1 MVTTSEKTLSVS
13 QAASLCG
20 PVVHSTVVEY
30 WIQTRKVMASR
41 VGKNYAILLRELLFF
56 LK

>member
-56 LK
+56 HK